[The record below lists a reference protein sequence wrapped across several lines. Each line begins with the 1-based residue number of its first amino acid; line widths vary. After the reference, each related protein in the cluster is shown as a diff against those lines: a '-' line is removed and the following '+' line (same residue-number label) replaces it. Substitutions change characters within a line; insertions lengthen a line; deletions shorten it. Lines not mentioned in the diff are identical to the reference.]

1 MFWQVHLVWHGAL
14 VFWALL
20 IRIALRKGLLLPDS
34 PRLFLL
40 ASDHERVNIL
50 QAWARV
56 APRHNLKPIPPAVL
70 ERLLMEGASRLL
82 VALSPSFR
90 RDPNYLSLIER
101 LETQDPSLVQTIS
114 VIRLFDSQQER
125 LPPSL
130 LEGSAFSYDELPWAV
145 PFSVQ
150 AQLKR
155 LADLFIAAALLL
167 CTAPFVGLAG
177 LLIWLE
183 DRGPVF
189 YKQRRTG
196 WLGRPFTLFKL
207 RTMREQPKA
216 GMALWTQPDQRITVV
231 GYWLRRLRL
240 DELPQLLNVLN
251 GEMSLI
257 GPRPERPE
265 LEHDLE
271 RHIPHY
277 RKRHWMRPGL
287 SGWAQV
293 CALTPVVL
301 RILTSSFLMTFI
313 TCATSALFSI
323 W

>member
-1 MFWQVHLVWHGAL
+1 M
-14 VFWALL
+14 
-20 IRIALRKGLLLPDS
+20 
-34 PRLFLL
+34 
-40 ASDHERVNIL
+40 
-50 QAWARV
+50 
-56 APRHNLKPIPPAVL
+56 
-70 ERLLMEGASRLL
+70 L

-167 CTAPFVGLAG
+167 CTAPFVELAG
-177 LLIWLE
+177 RLIWLE

-216 GMALWTQPDQRITVV
+216 GMALWTQPGDQRITVV

-251 GEMSLI
+251 GEMS
-257 GPRPERPE
+257 PWP
-265 LEHDLE
+265 
-271 RHIPHY
+271 
-277 RKRHWMRPGL
+277 
-287 SGWAQV
+287 A
-293 CALTPVVL
+293 A
-301 RILTSSFLMTFI
+301 
-313 TCATSALFSI
+313 
-323 W
+323 